1 MISSTANDSPLT
13 PLRFLQRSAEVYP
26 TKDAIIYGHRRYS
39 YADFAD
45 TAQRFARALRSRIEP
60 GDRVVFLAPNVPEM
74 LIAHFAVPLAGG
86 VLVALNSRLAKAEID
101 YILNHSEATMLFVDA
116 ELVATVG
123 NSFDAA
129 PSLTGVVEIADAE
142 FGLESSGLDVG
153 QESFASFLA
162 AGAAG
167 DPLPWTVDDE
177 RTVITINYTSGTTGK
192 PKGVMYTHR
201 GAYLNSFGEIF
212 HNHFTSD
219 SVYLWTL
226 PMFHCNGW
234 CTPWAV
240 TGAGATHL
248 ALRAVRADAIWS
260 AIDDLGTTNLCGAPT
275 VCSTIADAP
284 QAHVLDRPIRITT
297 AGAPPSPTIIEQL
310 GRLGVTV
317 VHVYGLTEVYGPFTI
332 CEYQREWADLP
343 PDERARKLSR
353 QGVGM
358 LQAESARV
366 VDDTMGDVPADGR
379 TIGEIVLR
387 GNNVMAGYFKDDAAT
402 EEAFRGGWFHSGD
415 LGVMHPDGY
424 IELKD
429 RAKDIIISGGEN
441 ISTIEVENAV
451 LSHPA
456 VTEAAVIGIPSVKW
470 GERPRA
476 YVVAR
481 PGVEVTSSE
490 ILNHVKSLIARY
502 KVPDEIVF
510 VDVLPRTATGK
521 IRKNQLRATEPA
533 SRVLTA
539 TP

>member
-1 MISSTANDSPLT
+1 MISTANDSPLT

-26 TKDAIIYGHRRYS
+26 AKDAIVYGARRYS
-39 YADFAD
+39 YAEFAD
-45 TAQRFARALRSRIEP
+45 TAQRFARALQGRIEP

-101 YILNHSEATMLFVDA
+101 YILNHSEAKLLFVDA

-123 NSFDAA
+123 NSFQAA
-129 PSLTGVVEIADAE
+129 PALAGVVEIADPE
-142 FGLESSGLDVG
+142 FGLASSGLEFG

-162 AGAAG
+162 AGADG
-167 DPLPWTVDDE
+167 DALPWTVADE

-240 TGAGATHL
+240 TGAGATHV

-260 AIDDLGTTNLCGAPT
+260 AVDDLGVTNLCGAPT

-284 QAHVLDRPIRITT
+284 QAHGLDRPLRITT
-297 AGAPPSPTIIEQL
+297 AGAPPSPTIIETL
-310 GRLGVTV
+310 DGLGVPV

-332 CEYQREWADLP
+332 CEYKREWDELAP
-343 PDERARKLSR
+343 AERARKLSR

-366 VDDTMGDVPADGR
+366 VDDNMVDVVPDGHH
-379 TIGEIVLR
+379 IGEIVLR

-456 VTEAAVIGIPSVKW
+456 VAEAAVIGSPSVKW

-476 YVVAR
+476 FVVVR
-481 PGVEVTSSE
+481 PDVEVTTAE
-490 ILNHVKSLIARY
+490 ILDHVRGLIARY
-502 KVPDEIVF
+502 KVPDEVVF
-510 VDVLPRTATGK
+510 VDQLPRTATGK
-521 IRKNQLRATEPA
+521 IRKNELRATEPGP
-533 SRVLTA
+533 RVLTTA
-539 TP
+539 P

>member
-1 MISSTANDSPLT
+1 MISTANDSPLT
-13 PLRFLQRSAEVYP
+13 PLRFLQRAAEVYP
-26 TKDAIIYGHRRYS
+26 AKQAVVYGDRRYT

-45 TAQRFARALRSRIEP
+45 TAQRFARALRARIEP
-60 GDRVVFLAPNVPEM
+60 GDRVVVLAPNVPEM

-101 YILNHSEATMLFVDA
+101 YILNHSQARLLFVDA

-123 NSFDAA
+123 NSFAA
-129 PSLTGVVEIADAE
+129 SPHLRGVIEIADAQ
-142 FGLESSGLDVG
+142 FGLASSGTDVG

-162 AGAAG
+162 AGTDG
-167 DPLPWTVDDE
+167 DPLPWTVADE
-177 RTVITINYTSGTTGK
+177 RTVISINYTSGTTGK

-212 HNHFTSD
+212 HNQFTGD

-240 TGAGATHL
+240 TGAGATHV

-260 AIDDLGTTNLCGAPT
+260 AVDDLGVTHLCGAPT

-284 QAHVLDRPIRITT
+284 GAHRLDRPMHITT
-297 AGAPPSPTIIEQL
+297 AGAPPSPTIIEKL
-310 GRLGVTV
+310 DGLGVTV

-332 CEYQREWADLP
+332 CEYQSAWDELAPAD
-343 PDERARKLSR
+343 RARMLSR

-366 VDDTMGDVPADGR
+366 VDEDMVDVAPDGR
-379 TIGEIVLR
+379 TVGEIVLR
-387 GNNVMAGYFKDDAAT
+387 GNNVMAGYYQDEDAT
-402 EEAFRGGWFHSGD
+402 EQAFRGGWFHSGD

-451 LSHPA
+451 VAHPA
-456 VTEAAVIGIPSVKW
+456 VAEAAVVGMPSAKW

-476 YVVAR
+476 FVVLR
-481 PGVEVTSSE
+481 PGAEATAAH
-490 ILNHVKSLIARY
+490 IRTHVAGLIARY
-502 KVPDEIVF
+502 KVPDEVLF
-510 VDVLPRTATGK
+510 VDALPRTATGK
-521 IRKNQLRATEPA
+521 IRKNELRAAEPA
-533 SRVLTA
+533 PLA
-539 TP
+539 AGAC

>member
-1 MISSTANDSPLT
+1 
-13 PLRFLQRSAEVYP
+13 
-26 TKDAIIYGHRRYS
+26 
-39 YADFAD
+39 
-45 TAQRFARALRSRIEP
+45 
-60 GDRVVFLAPNVPEM
+60 
-74 LIAHFAVPLAGG
+74 
-86 VLVALNSRLAKAEID
+86 
-101 YILNHSEATMLFVDA
+101 
-116 ELVATVG
+116 
-123 NSFDAA
+123 
-129 PSLTGVVEIADAE
+129 
-142 FGLESSGLDVG
+142 
-153 QESFASFLA
+153 
-162 AGAAG
+162 
-167 DPLPWTVDDE
+167 
-177 RTVITINYTSGTTGK
+177 
-192 PKGVMYTHR
+192 
-201 GAYLNSFGEIF
+201 
-212 HNHFTSD
+212 
-219 SVYLWTL
+219 VYLWTL

-240 TGAGATHL
+240 TGSGATHV
-248 ALRAVRADAIWS
+248 ALRAVRADVIWS